1 MEAENGMWGT
11 EDTNFLVFT
20 LTCLGFFA
28 LFTPP
33 RQAENETQKVRLEG
47 EREGFRRQHEDSK
60 LALQAAQLQLTQ
72 LQSDVQAAN
81 ASIQQVL
88 TRSAL
93 VFFCAP
99 VHQYDVS
106 HIFFF
111 QLCS

>member
-11 EDTNFLVFT
+11 EAMNFLVFT
-20 LTCLGFFA
+20 LTRLGFFA
-28 LFTPP
+28 LFMPP

-81 ASIQQVL
+81 ASIQQVPS
-88 TRSAL
+88 RSCFL
-93 VFFCAP
+93 YPCA
-99 VHQYDVS
+99 VVRR
-106 HIFFF
+106 
-111 QLCS
+111 L